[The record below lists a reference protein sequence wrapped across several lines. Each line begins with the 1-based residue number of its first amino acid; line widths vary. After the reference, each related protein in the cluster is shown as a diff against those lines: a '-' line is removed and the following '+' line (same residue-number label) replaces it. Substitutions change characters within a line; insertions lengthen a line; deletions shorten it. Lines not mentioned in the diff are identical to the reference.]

1 MIEINTTGES
11 ETIDVVVEVVTTPI
25 MIEEEIDMTN
35 TMMIGVVTD
44 IAAAAGEDPTG
55 TETVMTMTDD
65 PDVAAKVVMV
75 KTGKRLLGLC
85 S

>member
-1 MIEINTTGES
+1 MIETNTTGES
-11 ETIDVVVEVVTTPI
+11 GKIDVVVEVVTTPI
-25 MIEEEIDMTN
+25 TIEGEIVMTN

-44 IAAAAGEDPTG
+44 IVAVAGEDPTG

-75 KTGKRLLGLC
+75 KTGKRPLGLY